1 MKPMIRKKFEMKPG
15 VWNASFALIA
25 ALSTLFA
32 PGAFAAS
39 TNVAASGFS
48 FVPVSVTIN
57 SGDSVT
63 WTGLGISHNAQ
74 TDADPFC
81 GIPPVVGGTCTH
93 TFDQPGT
100 YNYYC
105 VVHRGAPFFMVGT
118 VIVVGAGGS
127 PPSVTVTNPVE
138 GAIFVAPANITIQ
151 AAATDSD
158 GTVTNVQFFA
168 NTNAVGSAT
177 ASPFSIVAS
186 NLAAG
191 SYALTAVASD
201 NSGLTST
208 SAVVNISV
216 VAPLSVT
223 VANPVEGAIFV
234 APANVSIQA
243 AATDPNGTVT
253 NVEFFANTNL
263 VGSAAASPFSI
274 VASNLAAGSYALTA
288 VASDNS
294 GLTST
299 SAVVNISVVAQA
311 TVTLS
316 ASAISNGQFQF
327 KYTAEPGSSYLIQN
341 SSNLFDWS
349 AVATNM
355 ATTNVETFG
364 ETFNLNTLRFY
375 RVGQLPNP

>member
-127 PPSVTVTNPVE
+127 PP
-138 GAIFVAPANITIQ
+138 
-151 AAATDSD
+151 
-158 GTVTNVQFFA
+158 
-168 NTNAVGSAT
+168 
-177 ASPFSIVAS
+177 
-186 NLAAG
+186 
-191 SYALTAVASD
+191 
-201 NSGLTST
+201 
-208 SAVVNISV
+208 
-216 VAPLSVT
+216 SVT